1 MTSVDHDAP
10 VFRLADDVL
19 VQIFDLVGPW
29 SYYNVHGISF
39 DHADYPRYP
48 LALPPKECI
57 AFSQVCRRW
66 RSVSLA
72 TASLWTLP
80 LFHCP
85 DFATTMIDRSQIAPL
100 TIMWPDINLIFYS
113 VKDHIR
119 ALQSLLSALD
129 SGCLSRVREVAL
141 CGTRSTIID
150 ILRSAKDLTPNL
162 EIIRLFGAEDD
173 DTDDD
178 TDDGADHDTDDGADH
193 DTDHDTPNE
202 QHDMACHLDVHRLTH
217 LELVQCP
224 MPIYIPGC
232 ATLTHISVDCRYMDV
247 KVEVEQSLASIFAR
261 ASMLQCLVLKGA
273 AASILSPD
281 RTLHLAQL
289 RYLQIEDQAVDLLK
303 TLRTVT
309 FPLETR
315 VKLVISDQDIDNEDA
330 ILFFQKLADHIDIQ
344 GATAWQKI
352 VMTENRNERGY
363 YGSVCFCR
371 HHYDGTELNDGS
383 LEANVMERS
392 FVFLFK
398 VVTRG
403 FPLDCIRELHIELD
417 SQRSPRY
424 IMDSV
429 TVPTT
434 ADCLRGLTCMPNL
447 KILHLSYPATT
458 KLICLALAEK
468 SSHIACPAL
477 ETLKLSRLSLIAD
490 VDQPSPNERQN
501 ELLALL
507 KQALAYRHSLGS
519 PVQTLILDD
528 VDIGAEGIDAWKQHV
543 HTWVSTIEVRK
554 AC

>member
-1 MTSVDHDAP
+1 MASVEHNAP

-29 SYYNVHGISF
+29 SYYNVHGITF
-39 DHADYPRYP
+39 DHTDYSRFS

-80 LFHCP
+80 LYHCP

-100 TIMWPDINLIFYS
+100 TVMWPDVNLSLFS
-113 VKDHIR
+113 AKDHSR

-129 SGCLSRVREVAL
+129 SGCLYCVREVAL
-141 CGTRSTIID
+141 CGTRGTIID
-150 ILRSAKDLTPNL
+150 ILRSAKDLAPNF
-162 EIIRLFGAEDD
+162 EIIRLFGAGAEDD
-173 DTDDD
+173 DTDED
-178 TDDGADHDTDDGADH
+178 TDDDADH

-202 QHDMACHLDVHRLTH
+202 QDDMACYLDVHRLTH
-217 LELVQCP
+217 LELVRCP
-224 MPIYIPGC
+224 VPIYFPGC

-247 KVEVEQSLASIFAR
+247 KAEVEQSLASIFAR
-261 ASMLQCLVLKGA
+261 ASMLQYLVLRGA
-273 AASILSPD
+273 VASILSPD
-281 RTLHLAQL
+281 RTLHLAHL
-289 RYLQIEDQAVDLLK
+289 RYLQIEDQAVDLLEA
-303 TLRTVT
+303 LRTVT

-315 VKLVISDQDIDNEDA
+315 VKLVISDHDIDNEDA
-330 ILFFQKLADHIDIQ
+330 IVLFQKLADHTDIQ

-363 YGSVCFCR
+363 YGSVCFFR
-371 HHYDGTELNDGS
+371 YHSDGTGLNDGS
-383 LEANVMERS
+383 LEASVMERS

-403 FPLDCIRELHIELD
+403 FPLHCIRELHIELD
-417 SQRSPRY
+417 SQRSPQY
-424 IMDSV
+424 VMDSV

-434 ADCLRGLTCMPNL
+434 ADCLRALNWMPNL

-468 SSHIACPAL
+468 RSHIACPAL

-490 VDQPSPNERQN
+490 VDQPSLNERQN

-507 KQALAYRHSLGS
+507 KQALAYRHSLGR
-519 PVQTLILDD
+519 PVHTLILDD
-528 VDIGAEGIDAWKQHV
+528 VDVGAEGIDAWKQYF
-543 HTWVSTIEVRK
+543 HTWVSTIEVRN